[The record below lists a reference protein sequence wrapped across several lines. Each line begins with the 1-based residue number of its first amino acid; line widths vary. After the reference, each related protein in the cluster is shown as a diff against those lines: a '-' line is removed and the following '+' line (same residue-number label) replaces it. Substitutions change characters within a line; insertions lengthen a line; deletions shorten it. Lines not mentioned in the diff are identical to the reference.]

1 MENNNENIAVSVDNL
16 TKVYKLYNTPK
27 DRLKESL
34 SFTRKKY
41 HREFYALKNVSFKI
55 NKGETLGVIGKNG
68 SGKSTLLK
76 ILTGVL
82 SPTSGKVE
90 VNGKIAALLELG
102 AGFNPEYTGIE
113 NIYLQ
118 GTIMGFTKEQM
129 DKKIQTIID
138 FAEIGEYVYQPVKT
152 YSSGMF
158 ARLAFAVAINV
169 EPDILIVDEALAVG
183 DIRFQTKCYKKF
195 GELKEQ
201 GITIIFVTHDVFSV
215 RNLCDSVIW
224 INEGELILAGDTS
237 LVTAKYLEYMNT
249 DQELQTKI
257 NEANE
262 NSSEKNTL
270 NKKEE
275 NAFEYSI
282 NRWGSAQGS
291 IKYVRMLNHEGKN
304 TDFFETGERIRIIIG
319 FSANEIDDMENL
331 SVAFSI
337 KNKLGVDLIVST
349 THDFKKLKFNKN
361 GKFFEVTFEFNL
373 VLNEDDY
380 VLNLAL
386 ENRAS
391 GNPEYYDY
399 IEGAS
404 FFKVSSSNKLFGIFI
419 ADVNQSIIC
428 LEENV

>member
-1 MENNNENIAVSVDNL
+1 M
-16 TKVYKLYNTPK
+16 
-27 DRLKESL
+27 
-34 SFTRKKY
+34 
-41 HREFYALKNVSFKI
+41 
-55 NKGETLGVIGKNG
+55 
-68 SGKSTLLK
+68 
-76 ILTGVL
+76 
-82 SPTSGKVE
+82 
-90 VNGKIAALLELG
+90 
-102 AGFNPEYTGIE
+102 
-113 NIYLQ
+113 
-118 GTIMGFTKEQM
+118 
-129 DKKIQTIID
+129 
-138 FAEIGEYVYQPVKT
+138 
-152 YSSGMF
+152 
-158 ARLAFAVAINV
+158 
-169 EPDILIVDEALAVG
+169 
-183 DIRFQTKCYKKF
+183 
-195 GELKEQ
+195 
-201 GITIIFVTHDVFSV
+201 
-215 RNLCDSVIW
+215 
-224 INEGELILAGDTS
+224 
-237 LVTAKYLEYMNT
+237 VTAKYLEYMNT